1 MKITANEEYGLR
13 IMIRMAKI
21 LADDNSRLVSLN
33 EIAEAEGISVEN
45 TAAILS
51 KLREAGLI
59 ESVRGKYGG
68 YNLAQEPQEINLH
81 QIISSLSR
89 DTFSIDFCE
98 NHSGNQEICVHSDDC
113 SVRSVWSNLTNLIN
127 NYFASISLQYLLNDE
142 ARAQTGIRN
151 SFSVLQDFTE
161 ANLIQTGSKNK

>member
-21 LADDNSRLVSLN
+21 LANEDSRLVSLN
-33 EIAEAEGISVEN
+33 EIADAEGISAEN

-68 YNLAQEPQEINLH
+68 YNLAHKAQDINLY
-81 QIISSLSR
+81 QIISSLSK

-98 NHSGNQEICVHSDDC
+98 THAGKQDVCVHSNDC

-127 NYFASISLQYLLNDE
+127 NFLGSISLQYLLDDE
-142 ARAQTGIRN
+142 TKAQKGIRN
-151 SFSVLQDFTE
+151 SFSILQDFTE
-161 ANLIQTGSKNK
+161 ANLMQKASKK